1 MYPRIRTTVS
11 VIVWKPVESQVI
23 SKGKDQTWFVGTAGN
38 LGSYKTFQEKTDDII
53 ESRDI
58 SHMRQEELKREKRE
72 ADNKVS
78 TKSSDVIMQEDA
90 GVEWSRG

>member
-1 MYPRIRTTVS
+1 MFKRNTLKS
-11 VIVWKPVESQVI
+11 VESQVLPE
-23 SKGKDQTWFVGTAGN
+23 GKDQTRFVGTAGN
-38 LGSYKTFQEKTDDII
+38 LGSYKTFQEKTGDII

-58 SHMRQEELKREKRE
+58 NHMRQEELKREKRE

-78 TKSSDVIMQEDA
+78 TKSSDVIMQEGP